1 MPSNQIASNQAP
13 VKKLAVSVS
22 FSVEI
27 DDTSLG
33 SFNSCDGLG
42 CEVVIEQREEGGNN
56 GFVHRIP
63 GRLKYTPIKLTRPLD
78 ASSPTLARWFAG
90 FQQSVSRCTASI
102 CALDGEGGEIAR
114 WDLVGVYPAKWS
126 GPAFSADGS
135 NVAKETL
142 ELAHNGFFG

>member
-1 MPSNQIASNQAP
+1 MTTIDPG
-13 VKKLAVSVS
+13 VGLRFAVNVDG
-22 FSVEI
+22 I
-27 DDTSLG
+27 DIG
-33 SFNSCDGLG
+33 SFTG
-42 CEVVIEQREEGGNN
+42 CEGLAAEYEIHEHEEGGNN

-78 ASSPTLARWFAG
+78 ASSPSLARWFAG

-102 CALDGEGGEIAR
+102 SALDGTGGEIAR

-126 GPAFSADGS
+126 GPSFSADGS
-135 NVAKETL
+135 TVAKETL